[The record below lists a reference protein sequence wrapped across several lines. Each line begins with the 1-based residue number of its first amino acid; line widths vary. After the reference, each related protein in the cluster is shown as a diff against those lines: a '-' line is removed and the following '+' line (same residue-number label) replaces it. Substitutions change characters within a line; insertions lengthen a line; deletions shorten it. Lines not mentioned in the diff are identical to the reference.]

1 MAFLCNKD
9 GVPGT
14 MSEIIADG
22 IQAPVSREQLSE
34 SVRRYRDAYEMVPGA
49 PLYRKEFWLM
59 AGALERWKN
68 EGMPQDVPHSE
79 LFGFDGPG
87 NFGLGRLGWCE
98 AAFVP
103 RFEEKL
109 IEDRGD
115 HELVQ
120 DFAGRHVLFFK
131 GRRVG
136 FMPEYVAH
144 PVKDQRSW
152 EEDVKWRLDPATPER
167 WDDFAPHIENAVA
180 AAGQGL
186 LISQGLIGGYMY
198 LRSLIGPLEL
208 LYLVHDNPVLIHDCM
223 QTWLTLADAVIARHQ
238 QHVTI
243 EEVFFAEDICYNHG
257 PLISPDMMREFILP
271 YYQQLIGNVKSR
283 NIDQSR
289 RLYIQVDTDGFCDP
303 VIPVYREAHGLDV
316 MSPFEVASGCDVVR
330 TGREYPDLVISGGL
344 DKRVLARTKAD
355 IDEMVERI
363 IPAMRERGGYIPT
376 IDHGTPEETPYEN
389 YLHFRQR
396 MLELG
401 G

>member
-1 MAFLCNKD
+1 MSETIGD
-9 GVPGT
+9 GVH
-14 MSEIIADG
+14 
-22 IQAPVSREQLSE
+22 APVSREELSE
-34 SVRRYRDAYEMVPGA
+34 SVRRLRDAYEMVPGA
-49 PLYRKEFWLM
+49 ALYRKEFWLM
-59 AGALERWKN
+59 AGALERWRD
-68 EGMPQDVPHSE
+68 EGMPQDVPHAE

-87 NFGLGRLGWCE
+87 LFGLGRLGWCE

-136 FMPEYVAH
+136 FMPEYVSH

-152 EEDVKWRLDPATPER
+152 EEDVKWRLDPATAER
-167 WDDFAPHIENAVA
+167 WSDFALHIDNAIA

-208 LYLVHDNPVLIHDCM
+208 LYMVHDTPALIHDCM
-223 QTWLTLADAVIARHQ
+223 QTWLSLADAVIARHQ

-257 PLISPDMMREFILP
+257 PLISPDMMREFLLP

-289 RLYIQVDTDGFCDP
+289 RVYIQVDTDGFCDP
-303 VIPVYREAHGLDV
+303 VIPIYREAHGLDV

-363 IPAMRERGGYIPT
+363 IPVMRERGGYIPT

-389 YLHFRQR
+389 YVHFRKR

>member
-1 MAFLCNKD
+1 
-9 GVPGT
+9 
-14 MSEIIADG
+14 MSETIGDG
-22 IQAPVSREQLSE
+22 IHAAVSREQLSE
-34 SVRRYRDAYEMVPGA
+34 SVRRLRDAYEMAPGA

-59 AGALERWKN
+59 PGALERWQH

-79 LFGFDGPG
+79 LFGFDGAG
-87 NFGLGRLGWCE
+87 LFGLGRLGWCE

-103 RFEEKL
+103 HFEEKL

-115 HELVQ
+115 HEIVQ

-152 EEDVKWRLDPATPER
+152 EEDVKWRLDPATAER
-167 WDDFAPHIENAVA
+167 WADIGPHIDNAIA
-180 AAGQGL
+180 AAGRGQ

-208 LYLVHDNPVLIHDCM
+208 LYMVHDNPALIHDCM
-223 QTWLTLADAVIARHQ
+223 QTWLALADATIARHQ

-289 RLYIQVDTDGFCDP
+289 RVYIQVDTDGFCDP

-363 IPAMRERGGYIPT
+363 IPVMRERGGYIPT

-389 YLHFRQR
+389 YLHFRKR